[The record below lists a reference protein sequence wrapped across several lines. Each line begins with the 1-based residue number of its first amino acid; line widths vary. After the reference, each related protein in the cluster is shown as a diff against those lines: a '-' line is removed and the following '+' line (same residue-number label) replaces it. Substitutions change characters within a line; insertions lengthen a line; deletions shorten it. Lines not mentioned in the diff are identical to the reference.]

1 MAGAQGWWQTDERRG
16 GSQAERLH
24 VDPTFEAILKGSFEH
39 MSEDAKCNFKARLN
53 VLSRVDT
60 PTHLQCTS
68 PRLCFINA
76 FFKFTVR
83 LVCAHLV

>member
-60 PTHLQCTS
+60 PTRLQHTNT
-68 PRLCFINA
+68 LTVY
-76 FFKFTVR
+76 FTTFM
-83 LVCAHLV
+83 LS